1 MKNNK
6 GFSLVE
12 LIVVI
17 AIMAI
22 LAAVAVVSYSV
33 YIDRAN
39 DAVDQDYI
47 SNVLY
52 RVKLFALEYGIGV
65 EEVVIA
71 PEVNGPEDIKLIIGR
86 KENGDP
92 IYYEDVYKDGKQNEI
107 YETVGDHVMS
117 GDHANYNPNNPITP
131 ILPPSGGN
139 PGGDAGDGDHTHS
152 YTETARVESTCTTA
166 GSVTYSCGGCDSSYT
181 EQLPLGNHNLVKKDS
196 YEGFELHECTVC
208 GHLVIKNSGGNA
220 VAPIQ

>member
-39 DAVDQDYI
+39 DAVDKDYI
-47 SNVLY
+47 SNVVY

-65 EEVVIA
+65 EEIVIA
-71 PEVNGPEDIKLIIGR
+71 PEVNGPEDIKLIIGWDG
-86 KENGDP
+86 ETP
-92 IYYEDVYKDGKQNEI
+92 IYYEEVYKDGKQEEI
-107 YETVGDHVMS
+107 YESVGNHVMS
-117 GDHANYNPNNPITP
+117 GDHSNYDPNVSIKPP
-131 ILPPSGGN
+131 LPPSGGE
-139 PGGDAGDGDHTHS
+139 GGEGHVHDNDVKS
-152 YTETARVESTCTTA
+152 RVESTCTTP
-166 GSVTYSCGGCDSSYT
+166 GSITYECGCT
-181 EQLPLGNHNLVKKDS
+181 ESLPLGNHVLELKDS
-196 YEGFELHECTVC
+196 FESIELYECKNCT
-208 GHLVIKNSGGNA
+208 HTVIKNNSGNA
-220 VAPIQ
+220 VAPVQ

>member
-22 LAAVAVVSYSV
+22 LASVAVVSYSV

-39 DAVDQDYI
+39 EAVDREYI
-47 SNVLY
+47 SNVIY

-65 EEVVIA
+65 EEIVIA
-71 PEVNGPEDIKLIIGR
+71 PEVDGPEDIQLIIGW

-92 IYYEDVYKDGKQNEI
+92 IYYEDYTDENRNEI
-107 YETVGDHVMS
+107 YDSVGNHVMS
-117 GDHANYNPNNPITP
+117 GDHSNYDPNVSIKPIV
-131 ILPPSGGN
+131 PPTG
-139 PGGDAGDGDHTHS
+139 GGDEGGDEHVHDR
-152 YTETARVESTCTTA
+152 TEVSRVDSTCVTPGT
-166 GSVTYSCGGCDSSYT
+166 VTYKCGCT
-181 EQLPLGNHNLVKKDS
+181 EQLALGKHNLQLADS
-196 YEGFELHECTVC
+196 FETFELYECTVC
-208 GHLVIKNSGGNA
+208 GHNVIKNSGGNA

>member
-22 LAAVAVVSYSV
+22 LAAVAVASYAI

-39 DAVDQDYI
+39 EAVDQDYI

-71 PEVNGPEDIKLIIGR
+71 PEVNGPEDIKLIIGWDG
-86 KENGDP
+86 ETP

-107 YETVGDHVMS
+107 YETVGDHIMS
-117 GDHANYNPNNPITP
+117 GDHSNYDPNISIRPID
-131 ILPPSGGN
+131 PPSDDDDN
-139 PGGDAGDGDHTHS
+139 VHEHD
-152 YTETARVESTCTTA
+152 YTVASKEDSTCIKH
-166 GSVTYSCGGCDSSYT
+166 GKVTYGCGCT
-181 EQLPLGNHNLVKKDS
+181 EELPLGMHALALKDS
-196 YEGFELHECTVC
+196 YDSFELYECTVC
-208 GHLVIKNSGGNA
+208 GHLVIKNTDGNA

>member
-1 MKNNK
+1 MKKNNK

-22 LAAVAVVSYSV
+22 LAAVAVVSYSI

-71 PEVNGPEDIKLIIGR
+71 PEVNGPEDIKLIIGWA
-86 KENGDP
+86 ENGDP
-92 IYYEDVYKDGKQNEI
+92 IYYEDVYHDGKQDEI
-107 YETVGDHVMS
+107 YDTVGDHIMS
-117 GDHANYNPNNPITP
+117 GDHSNYDPNIPIAPITP
-131 ILPPSGGN
+131 TIPPSGGD
-139 PGGDAGDGDHTHS
+139 DAGEGGHNHNYVEES
-152 YTETARVESTCTTA
+152 RVSSTCITP
-166 GSVTYSCGGCDSSYT
+166 GSVTYKCECSSTYT
-181 EQLPLGNHNLVKKDS
+181 ESLPLGMHTLDLMDS
-196 YEGFELHECTVC
+196 YDGFELYECTVC
-208 GHLVIKNSGGNA
+208 GHLVIKNTGGNA
-220 VAPIQ
+220 VAPVQ